1 MMRSP
6 LEEGFNGPG
15 MCFGSVQKKTAVW
28 LIYTP
33 VKSNIN
39 LVPEHARNILLDSH
53 ACMHYGPIVS
63 TITSSFASPG
73 KRRLRISLITKLT
86 IGTSLIL
93 LVFMV
98 SFAYINIAT
107 FKTMLLEAAI
117 SDADKLSETIIKTT
131 HSDMLEDNRQRAYQM
146 IQEVGTLQGV
156 DHIRMINKSGYITFS
171 TEKGE
176 IGRYLDKTEAGCNM
190 CHDIGEPKVQASTM
204 NRSRVYLDK
213 QGKQVVG
220 MAKAIYN
227 EESCYLASCHF
238 HPPRQRI
245 LGVLD
250 TIVSLENM
258 QAMTDHYRNRT
269 IFLTLLLLLSISFAI
284 TLFTHRLVNRPVKN
298 LLTQTTRIARGDFN
312 ALVHNAS
319 FARDEMGDLSDAF
332 NKMTLSLKSA
342 RMELE
347 EWGKNLETKVTE
359 RTNEIKKMQA
369 QLLRS
374 EKLVS
379 LGRLVAGITHE
390 INNPLTGIL
399 MFANLIHGN
408 PKLDPSLKNDTD
420 VIINEAKRCAK
431 IVKGLLDFSRESIP
445 QKKPA
450 SLGQV
455 MERTLSLIG
464 PQSSFHHIDIIRD
477 YQPDLPLIPI
487 DENQIEQVFINMLLN
502 AGQSMP
508 GTGTIT
514 IKTYTENEYACLKI
528 TDTGTGIA
536 EENMEKIFDPFF
548 TTKSDKGTGLGLSV
562 SYGIIERHGGKIEVQ
577 SKLNEGTSFVIKL
590 PLCRSDEKPTASR
603 PAG

>member
-1 MMRSP
+1 M
-6 LEEGFNGPG
+6 
-15 MCFGSVQKKTAVW
+15 
-28 LIYTP
+28 
-33 VKSNIN
+33 
-39 LVPEHARNILLDSH
+39 
-53 ACMHYGPIVS
+53 
-63 TITSSFASPG
+63 
-73 KRRLRISLITKLT
+73 RISLITKLT

-98 SFAYINIAT
+98 SFSYINIAT

-131 HSDMLEDNRQRAYQM
+131 HYEMLEDKRQRAYEM
-146 IQEVGTLQGV
+146 IREVGTLQGV
-156 DHIRMINKSGYITFS
+156 DHIRMINKNGYITFS
-171 TEKGE
+171 TEKEE
-176 IGRYLDKTEAGCNM
+176 IGRYLDKSEAGCNM

-204 NRSRVYLDK
+204 SRSRVYSDK
-213 QGKQVVG
+213 KGKQVVG

-227 EESCYLASCHF
+227 EESCYLAACHF
-238 HPPRQRI
+238 HPSTQKI

-269 IFLTLLLLLSISFAI
+269 IFLTVFLLLSISFAI
-284 TLFTHRLVNRPVKN
+284 TFFTHRLVNRPVKN
-298 LLTQTTRIARGDFN
+298 LLTQTARIARGDFD
-312 ALVHNAS
+312 ALVHYAS
-319 FARDEMGDLSDAF
+319 LARDEMGDLSDAF
-332 NKMTLSLKSA
+332 NQMTSSLKSA
-342 RMELE
+342 RKELE
-347 EWGKNLETKVTE
+347 EWGKNLEAKVTE
-359 RTNEIKKMQA
+359 RTYEIKKMQA

-450 SLGQV
+450 SLVQV

-514 IKTYTENEYACLKI
+514 IKTYTENEYACMKI
-528 TDTGTGIA
+528 TDTGAGIA

-590 PLCRSDEKPTASR
+590 PLSERRESHPQPPGRLDPPPLSG
-603 PAG
+603 PVQLP

>member
-1 MMRSP
+1 MVISP
-6 LEEGFNGPG
+6 LHFLG
-15 MCFGSVQKKTAVW
+15 A
-28 LIYTP
+28 
-33 VKSNIN
+33 
-39 LVPEHARNILLDSH
+39 
-53 ACMHYGPIVS
+53 
-63 TITSSFASPG
+63 
-73 KRRLRISLITKLT
+73 RRLRVSLITKLT

-98 SFAYINIAT
+98 FFAYINIAT

-131 HSDMLEDNRQRAYQM
+131 HYEMLEDNRQRAYQM
-146 IQEVGTLQGV
+146 IQEVGTLQGI

-204 NRSRVYLDK
+204 NRSRVYFNK

-238 HPPRQRI
+238 HPPKQRI

-258 QAMTDHYRNRT
+258 QTLTGYYRNRIIALT
-269 IFLTLLLLLSISFAI
+269 FFLLMAISVAI
-284 TLFTHRLVNRPVKN
+284 TFFTHRLVNRPVRK
-298 LLTQTTRIARGDFN
+298 LLTQTTRIARGDFDT
-312 ALVHNAS
+312 LVNNPS
-319 FARDEMGDLSDAF
+319 RDEMGELSDAF
-332 NKMTLSLKSA
+332 NRMTVSLKSA
-342 RMELE
+342 RIELE
-347 EWGKNLETKVTE
+347 EWGRNLETKVAE
-359 RTNEIKKMQA
+359 RTSEIKEIQT
-369 QLLRS
+369 QLVRS

-399 MFANLIHGN
+399 MFANMIHNN
-408 PKLDPSLKNDTD
+408 PKLDPSVKNDID

-445 QKKPA
+445 EKKPA
-450 SLGQV
+450 SLSQV
-455 MERTLSLIG
+455 MEGTLALIDR
-464 PQSSFHHIDIIRD
+464 QSSFHGIDIIRD
-477 YQPDLPLIPI
+477 YQPDFPLIPL
-487 DENQIEQVFINMLLN
+487 DANQIEQVFINMLLN
-502 AGQSMP
+502 AIQSMP
-508 GTGTIT
+508 GGGTIS
-514 IKTYTENEYACLKI
+514 IKTYMEEEYACLTI
-528 TDTGTGIA
+528 IDTGTGIA
-536 EENMEKIFDPFF
+536 EENLEKIFDPFF

-562 SYGIIERHGGKIEVQ
+562 SYGIIERHGGKIEVR
-577 SKLNEGTSFVIKL
+577 SKVDEGTIFTIKL
-590 PLCRSDEKPTASR
+590 PMGQQENGTP
-603 PAG
+603 PAGSPAH